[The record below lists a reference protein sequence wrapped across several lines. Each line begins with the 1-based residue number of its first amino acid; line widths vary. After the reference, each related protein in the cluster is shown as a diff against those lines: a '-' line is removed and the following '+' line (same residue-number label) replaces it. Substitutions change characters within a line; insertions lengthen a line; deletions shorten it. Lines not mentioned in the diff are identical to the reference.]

1 MRIVTYFFLV
11 SLFNGLVIPVD
22 KVDVVTRFL
31 LVMVGKD
38 SQTRE
43 KQQEQGQ
50 AHAHS
55 NIEGGVVSLII
66 VNVRD
71 NQLKIVNMSG
81 QCQAQLI

>member
-43 KQQEQGQ
+43 KQQEQDQ

-71 NQLKIVNMSG
+71 NQLKMVWVNMSE
-81 QCQAQLI
+81 LM